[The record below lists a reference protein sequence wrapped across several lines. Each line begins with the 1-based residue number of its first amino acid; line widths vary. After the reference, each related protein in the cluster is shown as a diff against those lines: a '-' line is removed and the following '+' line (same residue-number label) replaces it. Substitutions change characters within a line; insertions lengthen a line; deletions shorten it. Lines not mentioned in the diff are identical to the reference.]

1 MDEKDWSIQEIARL
15 AGTTSRTLRHYD
27 DIGLLP
33 PSRIAA
39 NGYRHYDAASLVR
52 LQRILLLRELGLGLP
67 QIAEVLGPSTG
78 SGTQVRGSG
87 TQGGGSGTQ
96 GGGSGAQGG
105 GSGTQG
111 GGSAAEASALETHLA
126 LLREEQT
133 RLARQIASVEST
145 ITALRGGENL
155 MAENMFDGF
164 DHTQYKQEVE
174 DRWGKKAY
182 ADSDRWWR
190 GMSDAER
197 AEWQQR
203 ASDLGRDW
211 IAAAESGIDPASAEA
226 QELARRH
233 VAWLTG
239 IPGTPAAALRQGPDA
254 GAKAYVIGLGEMY
267 VADPRFGANY
277 ATSAGGTRGAEF
289 VRDALRIYAEAS
301 L

>member
-1 MDEKDWSIQEIARL
+1 MHTDDWSIQEIARL

-27 DIGLLP
+27 DIGLLA
-33 PSRIAA
+33 PSRIAL
-39 NGYRHYDAASLVR
+39 NGYRHYDAKALVR

-67 QIAEVLGPSTG
+67 QIADVLG
-78 SGTQVRGSG
+78 
-87 TQGGGSGTQ
+87 
-96 GGGSGAQGG
+96 A
-105 GSGTQG
+105 
-111 GGSAAEASALETHLA
+111 SAHPAATVSEASALETHLA

-145 ITALRGGENL
+145 ITALRGGEEL

-164 DHTQYKQEVE
+164 DHTQYKEEVE
-174 DRWGKKAY
+174 ERWGTKAY

-190 GMSDAER
+190 GMTDAER

-203 ASDLGRDW
+203 VSDLGRDW

-226 QELARRH
+226 QEVARRH

-239 IPGTPAAALRQGPDA
+239 IPGTPAAVPGGDV
-254 GAKAYVIGLGEMY
+254 KAYVLGLGEMY

-277 ATSAGGTRGAEF
+277 ATSSGGTHGAEF
-289 VRDALRIYAEAS
+289 VRDALRFYAEAN